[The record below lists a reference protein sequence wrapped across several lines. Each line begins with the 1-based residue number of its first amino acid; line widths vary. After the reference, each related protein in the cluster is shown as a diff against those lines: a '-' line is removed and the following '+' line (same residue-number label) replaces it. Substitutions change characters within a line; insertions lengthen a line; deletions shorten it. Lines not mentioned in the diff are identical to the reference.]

1 MPASRIFSTLSIRDF
16 RLLWG
21 SSAIYV
27 IGAATE
33 LLAQGWMVLLL
44 TNDSA
49 LWVGIASGIRGAG
62 HIVFALI
69 GGVLADRLSRR
80 MVLST
85 FRAISGL
92 VLLGLALLVLQDRAQ
107 LWHILV
113 VVFIQ
118 GSADGIVAPAFNGL
132 IYDTV
137 GPRRLM
143 NAVAYTL
150 GGFHIF
156 WTLGSV
162 LAGNLINSSG
172 IGAAY
177 ALAGF
182 VYSAS
187 VLPLLF
193 MRVARSVQ
201 QRQESIWRN
210 LGQGLAYVA
219 GNNSL
224 RALLIL
230 SVFTEAFGFS
240 YIIMLP
246 VIAKTVLNV
255 GPTGLGYLSAAGGA
269 GALIGIA
276 VLASFSDFSNKW
288 RLLTIG
294 TLGAGVSI
302 VLFASSSWY
311 AISLVLVAAI
321 GLSLVVYD
329 ATINTLLQLTS
340 DENMRGRVLGLYG
353 MTWGFTP
360 AGGFVVGAVAS
371 AAGAPIAVGIG
382 GVVIVTYAAAVIA
395 RMGARV
401 KSPDPN

>member
-1 MPASRIFSTLSIRDF
+1 MAASRIFSTLSIRDF

-21 SSAIYV
+21 SSSFYV
-27 IGAATE
+27 VGAATE
-33 LLAQGWMVLLL
+33 LIAQGWMVLLL

-49 LWVGIASGIRGAG
+49 LWVGIASGTRGAG
-62 HIVFALI
+62 HILFALI

-80 MVLST
+80 MVLTT

-92 VLLGLALLVLQDRAQ
+92 ILLGLAILVLQERAQ

-118 GSADGIVAPAFNGL
+118 GSIDGIVAPAFNGL

-156 WTLGSV
+156 WTVGSV

-177 ALAGF
+177 ALAGA

-193 MRVARSVQ
+193 MKVARSVQ
-201 QRQESIWRN
+201 QKQESIWRN

-219 GNNSL
+219 GNGSL
-224 RALLIL
+224 RALLML
-230 SVFTEAFGFS
+230 SVLTETFGFS
-240 YIIMLP
+240 YIVMLP

-255 GPTGLGYLSAAGGA
+255 GPVGLGYLSAAGGA
-269 GALIGIA
+269 GGLIATA
-276 VLASFSDFSNKW
+276 VLAGSSDYPNKW

-294 TLGAGVSI
+294 TLGAGTGI
-302 VLFASSSWY
+302 ILFAFSSWY
-311 AISLVLVAAI
+311 AISLALAAAI
-321 GLSLVVYD
+321 GLCLVVYD
-329 ATINTLLQLTS
+329 ASLNTLLQLTS

-360 AGGFVVGAVAS
+360 AGGFLVGAVAS
-371 AAGAPIAVGIG
+371 AAGAPIAVGMG
-382 GVVIVTYAAAVIA
+382 GVVIVSYTAAVIA
-395 RMGARV
+395 RMGARI
-401 KSPDPN
+401 KSPDPD

>member
-1 MPASRIFSTLSIRDF
+1 MSASRIFSTLSIRDF

-33 LLAQGWMVLLL
+33 LIAQGWMVLLL

-143 NAVAYTL
+143 NAIAYTL
-150 GGFHIF
+150 GGFHIS
-156 WTLGSV
+156 WTVGSV
-162 LAGNLINSSG
+162 LAGNVINSSG

-177 ALAGF
+177 ALAGA

-193 MRVARSVQ
+193 MKVARSVQ

-360 AGGFVVGAVAS
+360 AGGFAVGAVAS

-401 KSPDPN
+401 KSPEPN

>member
-49 LWVGIASGIRGAG
+49 LWVGIASGIRGVG

-80 MVLST
+80 FVLST

-156 WTLGSV
+156 WTAGSV
-162 LAGNLINSSG
+162 LAGNVINSSG
-172 IGAAY
+172 IGVAF
-177 ALAGF
+177 ALAGV
-182 VYSAS
+182 VYSVS

-193 MRVARSVQ
+193 MKVARSVQ

-288 RLLTIG
+288 RLLTVG

-360 AGGFVVGAVAS
+360 AGGFIVGAVAS

>member
-1 MPASRIFSTLSIRDF
+1 MASRIFSTLSIRDF
-16 RLLWG
+16 RLLWA
-21 SSAIYV
+21 SSSLYV
-27 IGAATE
+27 VGAATE
-33 LLAQGWMVLLL
+33 LIAQGWMVLLL
-44 TNDSA
+44 TDDSA

-62 HIVFALI
+62 HIIFALI

-80 MVLST
+80 FVLGS
-85 FRAISGL
+85 FRAASGL
-92 VLLGLALLVLQDRAQ
+92 ILLGLAALVLQDKAQ

-118 GSADGIVAPAFNGL
+118 GSVDGMVAPAFNGL

-156 WTLGSV
+156 WTVGSV

-177 ALAGF
+177 ALAGV
-182 VYSAS
+182 VYSVS

-193 MRVARSVQ
+193 MKVANSGQ
-201 QRQESIWRN
+201 QRPESVWRT

-219 GNNSL
+219 GNSHL
-224 RALLIL
+224 RALLML
-230 SVFTEAFGFS
+230 SVLTETFGFS
-240 YIIMLP
+240 YIVMLP

-255 GPTGLGYLSAAGGA
+255 GPVGLGYLSAAGGA
-269 GALIGIA
+269 GGLIGTA
-276 VLASFSDFSNKW
+276 AAAAFSDYPNKW

-294 TLGAGVSI
+294 TLGAGACI
-302 VLFASSSWY
+302 LLFAFSSWY
-311 AISLVLVAAI
+311 AVSLVLAAAI
-321 GLSLVVYD
+321 GLCLVMYD
-329 ATINTLLQLTS
+329 ASLNTLLQLSS
-340 DENMRGRVLGLYG
+340 DDNMRGRVLGLYG

-360 AGGFVVGAVAS
+360 AGGFLVGAIAS
-371 AAGAPIAVGIG
+371 IATAPLAVGMG
-382 GVVIVTYAAAVIA
+382 GVVILTYAATVIA
-395 RMGARV
+395 RMSARI
-401 KSPDPN
+401 KPPDPN

>member
-1 MPASRIFSTLSIRDF
+1 MAASRIFSTLSIRDF

-33 LLAQGWMVLLL
+33 LIAQGWMVLLL

-143 NAVAYTL
+143 NAIAYTL
-150 GGFHIF
+150 GGFHIS
-156 WTLGSV
+156 WTVGSV
-162 LAGNLINSSG
+162 LAGNVINSSG

-177 ALAGF
+177 ALAGA

-193 MRVARSVQ
+193 MKVARSVQ

-360 AGGFVVGAVAS
+360 AGGFIVGAVAS

>member
-1 MPASRIFSTLSIRDF
+1 MASRIFSTLSIRDF

-21 SSAIYV
+21 SSSFYV

-33 LLAQGWMVLLL
+33 LIAQGWLVLLL

-62 HIVFALI
+62 HILFALI

-80 MVLST
+80 FVLST

-92 VLLGLALLVLQDRAQ
+92 VLLGLAVLVLQDRVQ

-118 GSADGIVAPAFNGL
+118 GSIDGIVAPAFNGL

-156 WTLGSV
+156 WTVGSV

-177 ALAGF
+177 ALAGV

-219 GNNSL
+219 GNGSL
-224 RALLIL
+224 RALLML
-230 SVFTEAFGFS
+230 SVLTETFGFS
-240 YIIMLP
+240 YIVMLS

-255 GPTGLGYLSAAGGA
+255 GPDGLGYLSAAGGA
-269 GALIGIA
+269 G
-276 VLASFSDFSNKW
+276 D
-288 RLLTIG
+288 
-294 TLGAGVSI
+294 
-302 VLFASSSWY
+302 
-311 AISLVLVAAI
+311 
-321 GLSLVVYD
+321 
-329 ATINTLLQLTS
+329 
-340 DENMRGRVLGLYG
+340 
-353 MTWGFTP
+353 
-360 AGGFVVGAVAS
+360 
-371 AAGAPIAVGIG
+371 
-382 GVVIVTYAAAVIA
+382 
-395 RMGARV
+395 
-401 KSPDPN
+401 

>member
-1 MPASRIFSTLSIRDF
+1 MASRIFSTLSIRDF

-21 SSAIYV
+21 SSSFYV

-33 LLAQGWMVLLL
+33 LIAQGWMVLLL

-49 LWVGIASGIRGAG
+49 LWVGIASGTRGAG
-62 HIVFALI
+62 HIIFALF

-80 MVLST
+80 FVLGT
-85 FRAISGL
+85 FRAMSGL
-92 VLLGLALLVLQDRAQ
+92 VLVGLALLVLQDRAE

-118 GSADGIVAPAFNGL
+118 GSVDGIVAPAFNGL

-156 WTLGSV
+156 WTVGSV
-162 LAGNLINSSG
+162 IAGNLIDSSG

-182 VYSAS
+182 IYSAS
-187 VLPLLF
+187 VIPLFF
-193 MRVARSVQ
+193 MKVAGSGQ

-219 GNNSL
+219 GNSTL

-230 SVFTEAFGFS
+230 SVLTETFGFS
-240 YIIMLP
+240 YMIMLP

-255 GPTGLGYLSAAGGA
+255 GPAELGYLFAAGGA
-269 GALIGIA
+269 GGLIGTA
-276 VLASFSDFSNKW
+276 AAAAFSDYPNKW

-294 TLGAGVSI
+294 TLGAGACI
-302 VLFASSSWY
+302 ALFAFSSWY
-311 AISLVLVAAI
+311 AVSLVLVAAI
-321 GLSLVVYD
+321 GLWLVMYD
-329 ATINTLLQLTS
+329 ASLNTLLQLTS
-340 DENMRGRVLGLYG
+340 DDNMRGRVLGLYG

-360 AGGFVVGAVAS
+360 GGGFLVGAIAS
-371 AAGAPIAVGIG
+371 IATAPLAVGMG

-395 RMGARV
+395 RMGSKI
-401 KSPDPN
+401 KSPEPN

>member
-49 LWVGIASGIRGAG
+49 LWVGIASGIRGVG

-80 MVLST
+80 FVLST

-92 VLLGLALLVLQDRAQ
+92 VLLGLALLVLQDKAQ

-172 IGAAY
+172 IGAAF
-177 ALAGF
+177 ALAGV
-182 VYSAS
+182 VYSVS

-193 MRVARSVQ
+193 MKVARSVQ

-288 RLLTIG
+288 RLLTVG

-360 AGGFVVGAVAS
+360 AGGFIVGAVAS

>member
-1 MPASRIFSTLSIRDF
+1 MSASRIFSTLSIRDF

-33 LLAQGWMVLLL
+33 LIAQGWMVLLL

-143 NAVAYTL
+143 NAIAYTL
-150 GGFHIF
+150 GGFHIS
-156 WTLGSV
+156 WTVGSV
-162 LAGNLINSSG
+162 LAGNVINSSG

-177 ALAGF
+177 ALAGA

-193 MRVARSVQ
+193 MKVARSVQ

-360 AGGFVVGAVAS
+360 AGGFIVGAVAS

>member
-1 MPASRIFSTLSIRDF
+1 MAASRIFSTLSIRDF

-80 MVLST
+80 FVLST
-85 FRAISGL
+85 FRAISGM

-156 WTLGSV
+156 WTVGSV

-172 IGAAY
+172 IGVAF
-177 ALAGF
+177 ALAGV
-182 VYSAS
+182 VYSVS
-187 VLPLLF
+187 VLPLFF
-193 MRVARSVQ
+193 MKVARSVQ

-288 RLLTIG
+288 RLLTVG

-360 AGGFVVGAVAS
+360 AGGFIVGAVAS